1 MNNSINNLFI
11 NAIGDT
17 VEHDIILVKFYNRS
31 DLIQYPSR
39 IMDLLKSDKHV
50 QDIIDPSTY
59 EIIFTHDNL

>member
-17 VEHDIILVKFYNRS
+17 DEHDIILVKFYNRS
-31 DLIQYPSR
+31 DLIQYPAR

-50 QDIIDPSTY
+50 QDIISPSTY
-59 EIIFTHDNL
+59 EVIFTHDNF